1 MILELE
7 FNLMIIISFAYM
19 YWKNMSLSENAFIK
33 NCRDFLNKYQLFYL
47 LSTYV
52 FLLVYQTCLKQ

>member
-1 MILELE
+1 MILQLE

-33 NCRDFLNKYQLFYL
+33 KFRDFLNKYQLFYL

-52 FLLVYQTCLKQ
+52 LLLVYQTCLKQ